1 MNDKYTESDIHIK
14 SPLLEKLDNFWF
26 YYKIPVIVALVVV
39 FILSVCIAQ
48 SCSKEKEDVIVMYAG
63 PYLYSA
69 SEFERVKGELD
80 SVMPADF
87 DGNGEKCTG
96 LVTYQV
102 MTEEQILE
110 YEKLLNSD
118 DSSNRVDR
126 TYFTTQFQTY
136 NNYMLTGECAVV
148 LLDPS
153 LYEKLVTSGRLKKL
167 SDVFAELPSS
177 AIDDYGIKF
186 SETALYKNS
195 AELAKLPDDTVLC
208 LLLPYVFGNSGDE
221 MAYSQMTAMFVAMA
235 KDPT

>member
-14 SPLLEKLDNFWF
+14 NPLLEKLDNFWF
-26 YYKIPVIVALVVV
+26 YYKIPVIVALVVA
-39 FILSVCIAQ
+39 FILSVCIVQ
-48 SCSKEKEDVIVMYAG
+48 SCSKEKEDVSVMYAG

-69 SEFERVKGELD
+69 SEFGRVQGELN

-136 NNYMLTGECAVV
+136 NNYMLTGECAVL

-153 LYEKLVTSGRLKKL
+153 LYEKLVTSERLKKL
-167 SDVFAELPSS
+167 SEVFAEVPSS
-177 AIDDYGIKF
+177 AIDHYGIKF
-186 SETALYKNS
+186 SENALYKN
-195 AELAKLPDDTVLC
+195 
-208 LLLPYVFGNSGDE
+208 
-221 MAYSQMTAMFVAMA
+221 
-235 KDPT
+235 